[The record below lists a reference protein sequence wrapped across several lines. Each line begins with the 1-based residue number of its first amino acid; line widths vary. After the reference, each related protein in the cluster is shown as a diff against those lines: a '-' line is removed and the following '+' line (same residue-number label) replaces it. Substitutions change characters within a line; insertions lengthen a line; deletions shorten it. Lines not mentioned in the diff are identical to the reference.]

1 MSPEPKLPGGNY
13 FCHAATHS
21 HFHTLEITLKLSW
34 HVSSAKG
41 SDRVLRDP
49 KQMAADELPGDEV
62 VEM

>member
-1 MSPEPKLPGGNY
+1 MPR
-13 FCHAATHS
+13 C
-21 HFHTLEITLKLSW
+21 HTLTLSHLGNF
-34 HVSSAKG
+34 SSAEG

>member
-1 MSPEPKLPGGNY
+1 MSQTPKLPGGNY
-13 FCHAATHS
+13 FCPAATHS
-21 HFHTLEITLKLSW
+21 HFHTLEILHK
-34 HVSSAKG
+34 SSAEG